1 MKDKFDYYIGKDYFH
16 IGDQKKIK
24 QYNTYILIIGAVLLF
39 IFLFYIILWSCTNY
53 NQLDDLDDY
62 VQNFKSNNLSKFNNI
77 TLGIKIMPSY
87 NTQRKNVFLLR
98 PSQNVKINYIT
109 NIFF

>member
-1 MKDKFDYYIGKDYFH
+1 MKDKFDYYIGKDYFR

-109 NIFF
+109 NKFF